1 MIREEHPTTL
11 VMEITMKILPD
22 RRKPVR
28 YSPNPRPI
36 GAVVRDYLDQLRQ
49 EVDRGTRRS
58 L

>member
-1 MIREEHPTTL
+1 MRTL
-11 VMEITMKILPD
+11 YD

-49 EVDRGTRRS
+49 EVDRGSRRA